1 MCDFRDKHTVDL
13 GVIDHGGRIIDCL
26 QERLRLQD
34 IALMYDIFMS
44 LDSKTMLHDEFHG
57 AEEEIPRR
65 HVKVLSLYLLKE
77 SEDLFRNQF
86 VSKKYLSLTLSKFP
100 WFQMFQVA
108 TRIKKQGR
116 TKESEDE
123 SFAVLRSFTVVHS
136 IVRGRISHLRSTIS
150 QY

>member
-1 MCDFRDKHTVDL
+1 MWDFRDKHTVDL
-13 GVIDHGGRIIDCL
+13 GAIDHGDRIIDCL
-26 QERLRLQD
+26 QENLRLQD

-44 LDSKTMLHDEFHG
+44 LDLKTMLHDKFHG
-57 AEEEIPRR
+57 AEEEIPPR

-77 SEDLFRNQF
+77 SEDCRHQF
-86 VSKKYLSLTLSKFP
+86 VSKKCLSLTLSRFP
-100 WFQMFQVA
+100 WFQIFQVA

-123 SFAVLRSFTVVHS
+123 SFAVLRSFTVVYS
-136 IVRGRISHLRSTIS
+136 IVCGRISHLRPTIS